1 MSKSADSREGILYFI
16 LISWTWITGIV
27 VSIRESSASLSQ
39 WHTHRTQKSN
49 SSLIGADPTSNRPSP
64 RKFTNLL
71 QLALSLAPF
80 CHCVPTWTPICNRF
94 YLIEGL
100 IIKIIADTDKVTYWP
115 LRTFYWKYKY
125 YGKRSAIILY
135 TSIYKRKIV
144 CSKTVFCIGH
154 VIHMLASR

>member
-1 MSKSADSREGILYFI
+1 MQYTPDNKFNIQSFPTYLNCKLQVNQYAIKPLVAHQLTKTVSIVQVSWFTRGYFVFHFDFMD
-16 LISWTWITGIV
+16 TGIV

-49 SSLIGADPTSNRPSP
+49 SLLIGADPTSNRPSP

-94 YLIEGL
+94 YLGV
-100 IIKIIADTDKVTYWP
+100 K
-115 LRTFYWKYKY
+115 
-125 YGKRSAIILY
+125 
-135 TSIYKRKIV
+135 
-144 CSKTVFCIGH
+144 
-154 VIHMLASR
+154 